1 MTPRYRDDNRKQL
14 MSETRQRLV
23 NAAVEEIARE
33 GYENASISRI
43 TRAAGVA
50 TGTIYNYFPSKHELM
65 LAILTEIGTAHC
77 AYIAERIRQE
87 VDIFRRAER
96 LMEVVFAYVGENP
109 AQAKIIFTM
118 LQGANMTFKAHM
130 SQVYLPMSNLISEEI
145 LIPGIEK
152 GVFPPLDPASTTLMI
167 MTFFLGLGAIVD
179 QNGELPLN
187 LNDVGAFVLRALGAQ
202 SDGKGPG

>member
-1 MTPRYRDDNRKQL
+1 MTPRYRDANRRQL

-43 TRAAGVA
+43 TQAAGVA

-77 AYIAERIRQE
+77 AYIAGRIRQE
-87 VDIFRRAER
+87 EDIFRRAER
-96 LMEVVFAYVGENP
+96 LMDVVFAYVADYP
-109 AQAKIIFTM
+109 QQARIIFTM
-118 LQGANMTFKAHM
+118 LQGANLTFKVHM
-130 SQVYLPMSNLISEEI
+130 SQVYLPLSRLISEEI
-145 LIPGIEK
+145 LAPGMET
-152 GVFPPLDPASTTLMI
+152 GVFPPMDPVSTTLML

-179 QNGELPLN
+179 EHGQLPVDLN
-187 LNDVGAFVLRALGAQ
+187 EVGAFVLRALGAQ
-202 SDGKGPG
+202 SGGKE

>member
-1 MTPRYRDDNRKQL
+1 MTPRYRDDNRRQL

-23 NAAVEEIARE
+23 NAAVEEFARE

-43 TRAAGVA
+43 TQAAGVA

-77 AYIAERIRQE
+77 ASIAGRIRQE
-87 VDIFRRAER
+87 DDVSKRAGR

-109 AQAKIIFTM
+109 QQGRIIFTM
-118 LQGANMTFKAHM
+118 LQGANLTFKQHM
-130 SQVYLPMSNLISEEI
+130 SQVYLPLSRLISEEI
-145 LIPGIEK
+145 LIPGMEK
-152 GVFPPLDPASTTLMI
+152 GVFPPMDPTNTTLMI

-179 QNGELPLN
+179 ENGELPLD
-187 LNDVGAFVLRALGAQ
+187 LTEVGAFVLRALGAPPT
-202 SDGKGPG
+202 GK